1 MPSFLR
7 TTIMILKMM
16 NNTIYATYIGDTL
29 NQREVREMSAKI
41 SSSVNSE
48 IAKQLRDIN
57 LSVMSGNTSKEE
69 SKID

>member
-1 MPSFLR
+1 
-7 TTIMILKMM
+7 
-16 NNTIYATYIGDTL
+16 
-29 NQREVREMSAKI
+29 MSAKI